1 MRILFIDPAQ
11 CIFKHILFL
20 ITITLLLITNL
31 NFPTYCASLPFKVF
45 LCKIYPAAMVERK
58 NAQILICVLS
68 KNEGTLLKPIS
79 MNILSKQLFSSAVFL
94 AKDAKLQNLVLQR
107 LVYQNDY
114 LNFVD
119 MKYSGCEN

>member
-31 NFPTYCASLPFKVF
+31 NFPTYCASLPFKVL

-79 MNILSKQLFSSAVFL
+79 MNILSKQLFSSATVFWP
-94 AKDAKLQNLVLQR
+94 KMQNLLLQR
-107 LVYQNDY
+107 LVYQNY
-114 LNFVD
+114 SLNFVD

>member
-31 NFPTYCASLPFKVF
+31 NFPTFCASLPFKVF

-79 MNILSKQLFSSAVFL
+79 MNILSKQLFSSATAFL
-94 AKDAKLQNLVLQR
+94 AKDAKLS
-107 LVYQNDY
+107 
-114 LNFVD
+114 FAA
-119 MKYSGCEN
+119 SGLPKLFFEFRGYEIFGL

>member
-79 MNILSKQLFSSAVFL
+79 MNILSKQLFSSATSFL
-94 AKDAKLQNLVLQR
+94 AKDAKLA
-107 LVYQNDY
+107 
-114 LNFVD
+114 FAA
-119 MKYSGCEN
+119 SGLPKLFFEFRGYEIFGL

>member
-31 NFPTYCASLPFKVF
+31 NSPSYCASLPFKVF
-45 LCKIYPAAMVERK
+45 LCKIYPAAMAERK

-68 KNEGTLLKPIS
+68 KNEGTLLKTIS
-79 MNILSKQLFSSAVFL
+79 MNILSKQLLFWP
-94 AKDAKLQNLVLQR
+94 KMQNLILQR
-107 LVYQNDY
+107 LVYQNES

-119 MKYSGCEN
+119 MKYSGSEN

>member
-79 MNILSKQLFSSAVFL
+79 MNILSKQLFSSATVFL
-94 AKDAKLQNLVLQR
+94 AKDAKLA
-107 LVYQNDY
+107 
-114 LNFVD
+114 FAA
-119 MKYSGCEN
+119 SGLPKLFFEFRGYEIFGL

>member
-31 NFPTYCASLPFKVF
+31 NFPTYCASLPFKVL

-79 MNILSKQLFSSAVFL
+79 MNILSKQLFSSATAFL
-94 AKDAKLQNLVLQR
+94 AKDAKLA
-107 LVYQNDY
+107 
-114 LNFVD
+114 FAA
-119 MKYSGCEN
+119 SGLPKLFFEFRGYEIFGL

>member
-31 NFPTYCASLPFKVF
+31 NFPTYCAPLPFKVF
-45 LCKIYPAAMVERK
+45 LFKIYPAAMVERK

-107 LVYQNDY
+107 LVYQNY
-114 LNFVD
+114 SLNFVD

>member
-20 ITITLLLITNL
+20 ITMSIPPFLITNL
-31 NFPTYCASLPFKVF
+31 NFPTYCAPLPFKVF

-79 MNILSKQLFSSAVFL
+79 MNILSKQLFSSATAFL
-94 AKDAKLQNLVLQR
+94 AKDAKLA
-107 LVYQNDY
+107 
-114 LNFVD
+114 FAA
-119 MKYSGCEN
+119 SGLPKLFFEFRGYEIFGL

>member
-45 LCKIYPAAMVERK
+45 LCKIYPAATVERK

-79 MNILSKQLFSSAVFL
+79 MNILSKQLFSSATAFL
-94 AKDAKLQNLVLQR
+94 AKDAKLA
-107 LVYQNDY
+107 
-114 LNFVD
+114 FAA
-119 MKYSGCEN
+119 SGLPK

>member
-11 CIFKHILFL
+11 YIFKHILFL

-31 NFPTYCASLPFKVF
+31 NSPSYCASLPFKVF

-68 KNEGTLLKPIS
+68 KNEGTLLKTIS
-79 MNILSKQLFSSAVFL
+79 MNILSKQLFSSATAFL
-94 AKDAKLQNLVLQR
+94 SKDAKLAFAASR
-107 LVYQNDY
+107 LP
-114 LNFVD
+114 
-119 MKYSGCEN
+119 K

>member
-79 MNILSKQLFSSAVFL
+79 MNILSKQLFSSATVFWP
-94 AKDAKLQNLVLQR
+94 KMQNLLLQR
-107 LVYQNDY
+107 LVYQNY
-114 LNFVD
+114 SLNFVD
-119 MKYSGCEN
+119 MKFSGCEN

>member
-79 MNILSKQLFSSAVFL
+79 MNILSKQLFSSATAFL
-94 AKDAKLQNLVLQR
+94 PKDAKLA
-107 LVYQNDY
+107 
-114 LNFVD
+114 FAA
-119 MKYSGCEN
+119 SGLPKLFFEFRGYEIFGL